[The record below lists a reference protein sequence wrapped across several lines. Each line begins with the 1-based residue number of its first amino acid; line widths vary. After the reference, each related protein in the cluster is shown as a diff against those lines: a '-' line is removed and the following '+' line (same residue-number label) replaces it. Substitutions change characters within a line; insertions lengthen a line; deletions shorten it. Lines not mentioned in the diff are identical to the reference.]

1 MQQRDEFIATLAHEL
16 RGPLAPLRTSIDL
29 ARARQSDDPLII
41 SAMNIADRQVTR
53 LVRLVD
59 DLLDIGRITS
69 GQLEI
74 RRESVVLRDVIAR
87 SIEGSLPIIEE
98 HHHHMLSDLESSSA
112 VVLGDADRLVQVFA
126 NLLTNAAKY
135 TPDGGHIAISLTAD
149 DTHATVHVQDTG
161 IGLASDQ
168 LQRVF
173 ELFTRVRDTQYIGVD
188 GLGVGLALARHLI
201 EQHGGTITVSSKG
214 EMRGSRFTV
223 RLPLQEATLHGIPP
237 RAMTSARRRVLVVD
251 DHIDSTDTMA
261 LLLEALG
268 HEAIVANDGASALRC
283 AAEQPPDLILL
294 DLGLPDLDG
303 VEVARLLRL
312 RPGGETLRIVA
323 LTGWGQPADRE
334 RTREAGFDLHFVK
347 PLSREALETLVNT
360 LAEAGPSI
368 SPPMLPPA

>member
-1 MQQRDEFIATLAHEL
+1 
-16 RGPLAPLRTSIDL
+16 
-29 ARARQSDDPLII
+29 
-41 SAMNIADRQVTR
+41 
-53 LVRLVD
+53 
-59 DLLDIGRITS
+59 
-69 GQLEI
+69 
-74 RRESVVLRDVIAR
+74 
-87 SIEGSLPIIEE
+87 
-98 HHHHMLSDLESSSA
+98 
-112 VVLGDADRLVQVFA
+112 
-126 NLLTNAAKY
+126 
-135 TPDGGHIAISLTAD
+135 
-149 DTHATVHVQDTG
+149 VHVQDTG